1 MTTSAPAVR
10 KPNDAGLLEQLA
22 PVLVFLHDLAIA
34 ALALWLVLVVRYR
47 FEHKPVPEHLI
58 GRSVLAF
65 VAVCAVVFPLLRL
78 HRGMWRFTALNDIAR
93 LALAAGA
100 ASILIVP
107 VLFTIDRLMNF
118 PRSTPLLL
126 FPVLLAGLA
135 LGRGAIHQWR
145 HGDLAG
151 LFRLQDPQSPS
162 AVIVGEPKAVATYLT
177 ALRRRSVRP
186 LRVAGLITAGGEAA
200 GRTILGAVVLG
211 GLDDLTPVLRRL
223 RDKDGRTPT
232 VVVADPR
239 PPRALLDRVVAA
251 AAVAGAQVSRVRGD
265 RGGAEIA
272 PVSAA
277 DLLARPPRALDSE
290 GARALIAGKRV
301 LVTGA
306 GGTIGGELTR
316 QALSF
321 GPASLALV
329 DASEFN
335 LYAIDHELRTAHP
348 ELFVDGRP
356 LWTTHIGDVRDRARM
371 QSLFE
376 LERPQVV
383 LHAAALKHVP
393 LMETNPVEAVR
404 TNVGGAVVM
413 AQLARDHAECFVFIS
428 TDKAV
433 NPTNVMGA
441 TKRLAEQAVLSLSA
455 GSPLR
460 AAAVRFGNV
469 LGSSG
474 SVAPLFER
482 QIAEG
487 GPVTVTHPEMVRY
500 FMTVQEAAGLVLQA
514 AAIAHPADTPA
525 NDRGEG
531 ACVYVLDMGDPV
543 RIDDLARQMIALHGL
558 RPEVDIA
565 IRYTGLRPGEKL
577 YEEVFYD
584 VETVTETDAPGV
596 MAAMDPAPPWATLE
610 PGIADLLAAAEAQD
624 GAATMARLKAL
635 VPQFKNG
642 D

>member
-1 MTTSAPAVR
+1 MSLPPPQRRRTDDVALLERLAPA
-10 KPNDAGLLEQLA
+10 
-22 PVLVFLHDLAIA
+22 LVFIHDLTVA
-34 ALALWLVLVVRYR
+34 ALAMAAVLVVRYR
-47 FEHKPVPEHLI
+47 FEHKPIPDQLLV
-58 GRSVLAF
+58 RSVLAF
-65 VAVCAVVFPLLRL
+65 LAVCAIVFPLFRL
-78 HRGMWRFTALNDIAR
+78 HRGMWRFTALNDMAR
-93 LALAAGA
+93 LALASGA
-100 ASILIVP
+100 ASLLIVP
-107 VLFTIDRLMNF
+107 VLFVVDRLADF

-135 LGRGAIHQWR
+135 FGRGVVHQWR

-151 LFRLQDPQSPS
+151 LMRLHDPQSPA
-162 AVIVGEPKAVATYLT
+162 AVIVGEPKAVAAYLT
-177 ALRRRSVRP
+177 AMRRRSVRP
-186 LRVAGLITAGGEAA
+186 LRVAGLVTVGGEAA
-200 GRTILGAVVLG
+200 GRTILGAKVLG
-211 GLDDLTPVLRRL
+211 GLSDLGPALQRL
-223 RDKDGRTPT
+223 RAKEERPPT

-239 PPRALLDRVVAA
+239 PPRALLDQVVAA
-251 AAVAGAQVSRVRGD
+251 AAIAGAQVSRVRGD
-265 RGGAEIA
+265 RGGSELA

-277 DLLARPPRALDSE
+277 DLLARPPRALDGA
-290 GARALIAGKRV
+290 GARALVAGKRV

-316 QALSF
+316 QVLSF

-329 DASEFN
+329 DSSEFN

-356 LWTTHIGDVRDRARM
+356 LWSTHIGDVRDRARM
-371 QSLFE
+371 SALFAS
-376 LERPQVV
+376 ERPQVV

-404 TNVGGAVVM
+404 TNVGGAVVL
-413 AQLARDHAECFVFIS
+413 AQLAREHAECFVFIS

-487 GPVTVTHPEMVRY
+487 GPVTVTHPEMARY

-514 AAIAHPADTPA
+514 AAIASPADGPA
-525 NDRGEG
+525 KDKGGG
-531 ACVYVLDMGDPV
+531 ACVYVLDMGEPV

-558 RPEVDIA
+558 RPDVDIA
-565 IRYTGLRPGEKL
+565 LRYTGLRPGEKL

-584 VETVTETDAPGV
+584 VETVAQTQAPGV
-596 MAAMDPAPPWATLE
+596 MSAVDAAPEWGELGPR
-610 PGIADLLAAAEAQD
+610 IAELMAAAEAQD
-624 GAATMARLKAL
+624 SEGVMRRLKTL
-635 VPQFKNG
+635 VPQFKNEG
-642 D
+642 

>member
-1 MTTSAPAVR
+1 MTATPAR
-10 KPNDAGLLEQLA
+10 TRRRGDLQPMERLA
-22 PVLVFLHDLAIA
+22 PGLVFAHDIFVA
-34 ALALWLVLVVRYR
+34 ALSLLIVLVVRYR
-47 FEHKPVPEHLI
+47 FEHKAVPEHLI

-65 VAVCAVVFPLLRL
+65 VLVCAVVFPVFRL
-78 HRGMWRFTALNDIAR
+78 QRGMWRFTALNDIAR
-93 LALAAGA
+93 LGLAAGA
-100 ASILIVP
+100 ASLLLVP
-107 VLFTIDRLMNF
+107 VLFVVNRLTDF

-177 ALRRRSVRP
+177 ALRRRAVRP
-186 LRVAGLITAGGEAA
+186 VRVAGLITEGGEAA
-200 GRTILGAVVLG
+200 GRAILGVVVLG
-211 GLDDLTPVLRRL
+211 GLDELTAVLRRL
-223 RDKDGRTPT
+223 RDKDGRAPT

-251 AAVAGAQVSRVRGD
+251 AAVAGAQVSRVRGET
-265 RGGAEIA
+265 GGAEIA
-272 PVSAA
+272 TVSAA
-277 DLLARPPRALDSE
+277 DLLARPPRSLDGE

-321 GPASLALV
+321 GPAGLALV

-356 LWTTHIGDVRDRARM
+356 LWTTHIGDVRDEARM
-371 QSLFE
+371 AALFAS
-376 LERPQVV
+376 ERPQVV

-413 AQLARDHAECFVFIS
+413 ARLAREHAECFVFIS

-514 AAIAHPADTPA
+514 AAIAHPADTP
-525 NDRGEG
+525 EG

-558 RPEVDIA
+558 RPDVDIA

-584 VETVTETDAPGV
+584 AETVNETQAPGV
-596 MAAMDPAPPWATLE
+596 MSAVDPAPAWAVLE
-610 PGIADLLAAAEAQD
+610 PLIAELMNAAEAQD
-624 GAATMARLKAL
+624 ADETMRRLREV
-635 VPQFKNG
+635 VPQFQNG